1 MSQMTNIGE
10 TENDSSNDPQLSDN
24 EFDSSNVSDYFKTF
38 DEDIDNLFNDM
49 LTKVE
54 VPSTLDPVKEPSPF
68 LKASFTEMA
77 EVMKSNATEY
87 EIREVKLYLDQ
98 VTNDIIRRVGSKM
111 KRKKCSSKYVSS
123 NVCFEKI
130 TKHMVP
136 KICNYI
142 YLI

>member
-1 MSQMTNIGE
+1 MTNIGE

-54 VPSTLDPVKEPSPF
+54 VPSTLDPVKEPYAF

-77 EVMKSNATEY
+77 EVMKSNAMEE
-87 EIREVKLYLDQ
+87 EIKGVKLYLDQ
-98 VTNDIIRRVGSKM
+98 VTNNIIKRVGSKT
-111 KRKKCSSKYVSS
+111 KRKNSTSKYVSS
-123 NVCFEKI
+123 NVRF
-130 TKHMVP
+130 
-136 KICNYI
+136 
-142 YLI
+142 